1 MHRRIG
7 GHENVN
13 VVKTDL
19 VSVIKTEFRY
29 FKKNREL
36 WLLALPGVLFL
47 IVFNYIPL
55 YGLILPFKNY
65 SITKGFLK
73 SPWIGFQ
80 NFLYLFNGDAWKIT
94 RNTIVFNSIF
104 IALGL
109 VVAVSFALILFE
121 MSARSVKLYQT
132 ILFIPFFLSWVVV
145 SYVGVSVLDMKYG
158 MLNKIIE
165 MFGGNAL
172 AWYMVPKYWYFI
184 LPLAN
189 LWKGVGYGTII
200 YYTALLGVDSELY
213 QAAAIDGATRL
224 QQVRSIS
231 IPMLKPLMVMLT
243 LMSIGGIIRADFGLF
258 YSFTLDSKPLYAVTD
273 VIDTYVYRA
282 LRQLGDVGMSSA
294 AGLYQSLVGFVLV
307 LGSNWLVRHLDPENA
322 LF

>member
-1 MHRRIG
+1 M
-7 GHENVN
+7 NA
-13 VVKTDL
+13 
-19 VSVIKTEFRY
+19 IKTEFRHIR
-29 FKKNREL
+29 KNREL
-36 WLLALPGVLFL
+36 WLLALPGVLLFV
-47 IVFNYIPL
+47 IFSYIPL
-55 YGLILPFKNY
+55 YGLVLPFKNY
-65 SITKGFLK
+65 SITKGFWG
-73 SPWIGFQ
+73 SPWAGVQ

-94 RNTIVFNSIF
+94 RNTIVFNAIF
-104 IALGL
+104 ILLGL

-121 MSARSVKLYQT
+121 MSSRFVKVYQT

-158 MLNKIIE
+158 LLNKIIE
-165 MFGGNAL
+165 ALGGDAM
-172 AWYMVPKYWYFI
+172 AWYMVPKYWYVI
-184 LPLAN
+184 LPIAN

-200 YYTALLGVDSELY
+200 YYTALMGVDVELY
-213 QAAAIDGATRL
+213 EAAAIDGATRL
-224 QQVRSIS
+224 QQVRAIS

-273 VIDTYVYRA
+273 VIDTYVFRA

-294 AGLYQSLVGFVLV
+294 AGLYQSLVGFILV
-307 LGSNWLVRHLDPENA
+307 LGSNWLVRRLDPENA